1 MRDTRP
7 KHRGVGS
14 MKRTVLTVVAVVAGL
29 AYGSGSASADLGDY
43 LSNPGFQQSQ
53 TVSCNSGH
61 GAFEFYR
68 GTPGVIGDAART
80 GGSNGLPGIG
90 DTTGP
95 TNSGFA
101 QFCKT
106 Q

>member
-1 MRDTRP
+1 
-7 KHRGVGS
+7 
-14 MKRTVLTVVAVVAGL
+14 MKRTVFTVVAVLAGL

-43 LSNPGFQQSQ
+43 QSNPGFQQSQ

-68 GTPGVIGDAART
+68 GTPGVIGQAART
-80 GGSNGLPGIG
+80 GGSNGEPGIG

>member
-1 MRDTRP
+1 MKRAILVSIVALASL
-7 KHRGVGS
+7 VGS
-14 MKRTVLTVVAVVAGL
+14 
-29 AYGSGSASADLGDY
+29 SGVASADINDY
-43 LSNPGFQQSQ
+43 SNNPGFQQSQ

-61 GAFEFYR
+61 GAFQFFEGSR
-68 GTPGVIGDAART
+68 ADWIPAAARD
-80 GGSNGLPGIG
+80 GGIG
-90 DTTGP
+90 DSTGP

>member
-1 MRDTRP
+1 MKRAVLVSIVALASL
-7 KHRGVGS
+7 VGS
-14 MKRTVLTVVAVVAGL
+14 
-29 AYGSGSASADLGDY
+29 SGVASADINDY

-61 GAFEFYR
+61 GAFQIFE
-68 GTPGVIGDAART
+68 GTRAAWIPAAAQQ
-80 GGSNGLPGIG
+80 GGIG

>member
-1 MRDTRP
+1 
-7 KHRGVGS
+7 
-14 MKRTVLTVVAVVAGL
+14 MKRTILVSIVAL
-29 AYGSGSASADLGDY
+29 GSLIGSSGIANADLGDY
-43 LSNPGFQQSQ
+43 VSNPGFQQSGS
-53 TVSCNSGH
+53 VSCNSGH
-61 GAFEFYR
+61 GAFQIFE
-68 GTPGVIGDAART
+68 GTRADWIPAAAQQ
-80 GGSNGLPGIG
+80 GGIG